1 MNLWIRFMILDI
13 RLLARSKVFYYKL
26 ILLPIALI
34 FILGTIF
41 GPSSSSP
48 SSNSGES
55 TYHADLG
62 MDNGLDIPIK
72 WVASEKQSVS
82 PMQYE
87 AAAMTVL
94 FSFLTSF
101 ELAHSLVRDKLN
113 NTMNRI
119 RSAPTAIRQYVIGKL
134 LGITLAIV
142 VQMIIVILCSWLVFR
157 VNWGSISEALGVTFI
172 YGLSIGSLVL
182 CCGFWAK
189 DHAAISSLT
198 SPVLYGLGFL
208 GGSFFNTAG
217 FPLVLKKIQE
227 WTPNGKAINAYLHIF
242 QGGSLSSF
250 VWDMLSLTVVAVLFF
265 VLALRSA
272 SKRKE
277 G

>member
-1 MNLWIRFMILDI
+1 MNLWIRFIMLDI
-13 RLLARSKVFYYKL
+13 RLLARDKVFYYKL

-48 SSNSGES
+48 TSNSGD
-55 TYHADLG
+55 TAYQVNLG
-62 MDNGLDIPIK
+62 MDNGMAIPIE
-72 WVASEKQSVS
+72 WVMYEKQSVS

-113 NTMNRI
+113 NTLDRI
-119 RSAPTAIRQYVIGKL
+119 RWAPTQILQYLVGKL

-142 VQMIIVILCSWLVFR
+142 VQMTIVILCSWLLFR
-157 VNWGSISEALGVTFI
+157 VSWGHIPAVLGVTFI
-172 YGLSIGSLVL
+172 YGLAIGSLVL
-182 CCGFWAK
+182 CCGFLAK
-189 DHAAISSLT
+189 DHAAISSFAA
-198 SPVLYGLGFL
+198 PVLYGLGFL
-208 GGSFFNTAG
+208 GGSFFNTDG

-242 QGGSLSSF
+242 QGDSLSTL
-250 VWDMLSLTVVAVLFF
+250 VWDMMCLSVVAVLFF
-265 VLALRSA
+265 ALALRLA
-272 SKRKE
+272 SKRE
-277 G
+277 VG

>member
-1 MNLWIRFMILDI
+1 MNLWIRFMMLDI
-13 RLLARSKVFYYKL
+13 RLLARDKVFYYKL

-48 SSNSGES
+48 TSNSGD
-55 TYHADLG
+55 TAYQVNLG
-62 MDNGLDIPIK
+62 MDNGMAIPIE
-72 WVASEKQSVS
+72 WVMYEKQSVS

-113 NTMNRI
+113 NTLDRI
-119 RSAPTAIRQYVIGKL
+119 RWAPTQILQYLVGKL

-142 VQMIIVILCSWLVFR
+142 VQMTIVILCSWLLFR
-157 VNWGSISEALGVTFI
+157 VSWGHIPAVLGVTFI
-172 YGLSIGSLVL
+172 YGLAIGSLVL
-182 CCGFWAK
+182 CCGFLAK
-189 DHAAISSLT
+189 DHAAISSFAA
-198 SPVLYGLGFL
+198 PVLYGLGFL
-208 GGSFFNTAG
+208 GGSFFNTDG

-242 QGGSLSSF
+242 QGDSLSTL
-250 VWDMLSLTVVAVLFF
+250 VWDMMCLSVVAVLFF
-265 VLALRSA
+265 ALALRLA
-272 SKRKE
+272 SKRE
-277 G
+277 VG

>member
-1 MNLWIRFMILDI
+1 MNLWIRFMMLDI
-13 RLLARSKVFYYKL
+13 RLLARDKVFYYKL

-48 SSNSGES
+48 TSNSGD
-55 TYHADLG
+55 TAYQVNLG
-62 MDNGLDIPIK
+62 MDNGMAIPIE
-72 WVASEKQSVS
+72 WVMYEKQSVS

-113 NTMNRI
+113 NTLDRI
-119 RSAPTAIRQYVIGKL
+119 RWAPTQILQYLVGKL

-142 VQMIIVILCSWLVFR
+142 VQMTIVILCSWLLFR
-157 VNWGSISEALGVTFI
+157 VSWGHIPAVLGVTFI
-172 YGLSIGSLVL
+172 YGLAIGSLVL

-189 DHAAISSLT
+189 DHAAISSFAA
-198 SPVLYGLGFL
+198 PVLYGLGFL
-208 GGSFFNTAG
+208 GGSFFNTDG

-242 QGGSLSSF
+242 QGDSLSTL
-250 VWDMLSLTVVAVLFF
+250 VWDMMCLSVVAVLFF
-265 VLALRSA
+265 ALALRLA
-272 SKRKE
+272 SKRE
-277 G
+277 VG